1 MEPNPMKY
9 NSKMMNSIWGMYNR
23 YSVHNF
29 KKNID
34 DKVGGF
40 AANQQRLVY
49 TYLIFFLD
57 DIDLIL
63 CSMVC

>member
-1 MEPNPMKY
+1 MTPMKY

-34 DKVGGF
+34 NKVDVV
-40 AANQQRLVY
+40 AAYQQE
-49 TYLIFFLD
+49 
-57 DIDLIL
+57 
-63 CSMVC
+63 